1 MTALSAAVAEA
12 VDAVRAHFADVP
24 VEVIPDGA
32 GGADVI
38 VEQVDVGSTYD
49 PSVTW
54 LGFHINAAYPASDVY
69 PHYAGRLSRADGQAL
84 GEAIT
89 LTTWHDRLAIQI
101 SRSSKQWN
109 PAIDNAALK
118 AEKVLLW
125 LASR

>member
-1 MTALSAAVAEA
+1 ML
-12 VDAVRAHFADVP
+12 

-89 LTTWHDRLAIQI
+89 LTTWHDRPAIQI